1 MSAQAYVGKTSCSPR
16 LRERETLDLL
26 LHPLRF
32 SRHGTC
38 LRNPQDVATQKAFM
52 NPIRRFLLSGLIL
65 LPVVAHAA
73 TPRDTLVMAW
83 NLDALITFDPAQ
95 IGEVNGGDIILG
107 NVCTPLV
114 NYDPKDLAR
123 VIPAAA
129 ESWSTSSDGLVL
141 TFKLRADLKFPD
153 GRPATA
159 QDAAWSLQR
168 AVLLGY
174 GNAANLTQ
182 WGFNKA
188 TITEQIRATDDRT
201 LVVTMDKPYPVGL
214 ILSAA
219 FASDI
224 AVILDQKTGTERAK
238 VENGVSDYGNNV
250 FKTGPICVGPYHVA
264 RWDANDV
271 VILERNENFF
281 GPKPN
286 MRRVI
291 VRHVPES
298 SAERLLLEKGD
309 IDVARLLTADDLKAM
324 ESNKD
329 IHIEQTVV
337 QGMSYLAIN
346 TLDPILGNPKVREA
360 FRYLI
365 DYDGLATSILPYQ
378 GTPRASLVPEGA
390 FAALDRKAG
399 QPFSLDLARAK
410 QLITEAGYP
419 DGFTKHMILS
429 ANSISPAIAQHIA
442 SNAAKIGIKLELE
455 QMADSNLFTR
465 GRNRDFEVQLVG
477 WYTNYADADAMISRF
492 AVNPDKRAE
501 AKLTQFPVWRT
512 GWQDLSINE
521 QAAAARMEPDPAK
534 RSAMYAAIQEFMMH
548 NGPMVF
554 IYQNVR
560 PIAVRASVHD
570 FEIAPFFVNYGS
582 AAK

>member
-1 MSAQAYVGKTSCSPR
+1 MFHNIR
-16 LRERETLDLL
+16 RTLLA
-26 LHPLRF
+26 
-32 SRHGTC
+32 TC
-38 LRNPQDVATQKAFM
+38 L
-52 NPIRRFLLSGLIL
+52 L
-65 LPVVAHAA
+65 LPVASRAA
-73 TPRDTLVMAW
+73 TPRDALVMAW

-107 NVCTPLV
+107 NVCSPLV
-114 NYDPKDLAR
+114 NYDPKDVAR
-123 VIPAAA
+123 IIPGAA
-129 ESWSTSSDGLVL
+129 ESWSTSSDGLTL
-141 TFKLRADLKFPD
+141 TFKLRSDLTFPD

-159 QDAAWSLQR
+159 DDAAWSMQR

-182 WGFNKA
+182 WGFTKA
-188 TITEQIRATDDRT
+188 AITEQIRATDEHT
-201 LVVTMDKPYPVGL
+201 LVVKMDKPYPVNL

-224 AVILDQKTGTERAK
+224 AVILDKKIGTEGAR
-238 VENGVSDYGNNV
+238 VTDGVSDYGNNI
-250 FKTGPICVGPYHVA
+250 FKTGPACVGPYHVA

-271 VILERNENFF
+271 VVLERNEHFF
-281 GPKPN
+281 GPKPAL
-286 MRRVI
+286 RRVI

-324 ESNKD
+324 EANKD
-329 IHIEQTVV
+329 IYIDQTVV

-346 TLDPILGNPKVREA
+346 TEDPILGNPKVREA

-378 GTPRASLVPEGA
+378 GIPRASLVPEGA
-390 FAALDRKAG
+390 FGALDRKSG
-399 QPFSLDLARAK
+399 EPFSLDLARAK

-429 ANSISPAIAQHIA
+429 ANGISPNIAQHIA
-442 SNAAKIGIKLELE
+442 SNAARIGIKLELE

-477 WYTNYADADAMISRF
+477 WYTNYADADAMVSRF
-492 AVNPDKRAE
+492 AVNPDRRPE

-521 QAAAARMEPDPAK
+521 QAAAARMEPNPAK
-534 RSAMYAAIQEFMMH
+534 RSAMYASIQEFMMH

-560 PIAVRASVHD
+560 PIAVRTSVKN

-582 AAK
+582 ASK